1 MLIVMSM
8 GSEAS
13 DEILSLEKQM
23 VSYFS
28 DGAKLLGLPKS
39 VGEMYGLLYSSRE
52 PLAMDEMV
60 QRLEISKGSAS
71 QGIKMLRTLGAV
83 LEENKPGD
91 RKTYYKADVE
101 LKRLVGG
108 FIKEEI
114 RPHMESGSR
123 KLKALEG
130 DVDALPAGEEKEFL
144 LERVERL
151 ERWSKRVQMVLPLLQ
166 KFLGTKS

>member
-1 MLIVMSM
+1 MMSFM
-8 GSEAS
+8 DS
-13 DEILSLEKQM
+13 DNHLPVKILALERQL

-71 QGIKMLRTLGAV
+71 QGIKMLRNLGAV
-83 LEENKPGD
+83 NELNKDGD
-91 RKTYYKADVE
+91 RKTYFEADVE

-114 RPHMESGSR
+114 RPHMQSGAR
-123 KLKALEG
+123 KLEVLEG
-130 DVDALPAGEEKEFL
+130 DIEALPDGADKEFL
-144 LERVERL
+144 SERIERL

-166 KFLGTKS
+166 KFLGTRS